1 MIVGC
6 STDGPCG
13 NTAVSKAEVAEA
25 RRLFALQLPAA
36 TSGLSIVQ
44 ELAVA
49 AASKTV
55 AASTSTGRDP
65 ISTVHRGDIGSRPWT
80 MSRRVVN
87 SHLDYFRKFAPFS
100 EGNFSKET
108 IYGFLF
114 FAVVEN
120 RVRMSYAK
128 RVLRSLLS
136 YARRHLAENGGSD
149 RLKVVIEKPEGRS
162 TVMDIKLTP
171 ESVAFFKENPRGT
184 VVRSKVFY
192 HLMNSVGEQT
202 KNERLKNAVCEAR
215 RPRELVFS
223 EQQNATLL
231 SDGQSDAIDTLVSRD
246 TAFNT
251 PRRQVDTE
259 RTVFEFCVA
268 FLLGFLTGARVK
280 STIARLTVAEIDRL
294 IRGGT
299 LEKFTKASFARVFVP
314 ESLVYSSNGGVDAR
328 REIGVDPRE
337 PSSVARLLY
346 HVTVLRRNPLFYP
359 TGHAREI
366 DWRGNVRSVGDFVRV
381 EDQPFFLSNGRQLDY
396 AFERIFTKLFS
407 QRRPKGVFWHSQR
420 RRYLGSVNE
429 KYGAVTASKS
439 VGHAD
444 VATTMS
450 YINKSMHRDDTNR
463 RAGEAVREEI
473 VRLMTQK

>member
-1 MIVGC
+1 
-6 STDGPCG
+6 
-13 NTAVSKAEVAEA
+13 
-25 RRLFALQLPAA
+25 
-36 TSGLSIVQ
+36 
-44 ELAVA
+44 
-49 AASKTV
+49 
-55 AASTSTGRDP
+55 
-65 ISTVHRGDIGSRPWT
+65 
-80 MSRRVVN
+80 
-87 SHLDYFRKFAPFS
+87 
-100 EGNFSKET
+100 
-108 IYGFLF
+108 
-114 FAVVEN
+114 
-120 RVRMSYAK
+120 MSYAK

-136 YARRHLAENGGSD
+136 YARRHLAENGRSD
-149 RLKVVIEKPEGRS
+149 RLKVKPEGRS
-162 TVMDIKLTP
+162 TVIDIKLTP

-192 HLMNSVGEQT
+192 HLMNSVGEQR
-202 KNERLKNAVCEAR
+202 KNEHLKNAVCKAR

-231 SDGQSDAIDTLVSRD
+231 SFVFNTLCVIYEKYSVRGNCFRKTVYSDGLSDAIDTLVSRD

-314 ESLVYSSNGGVDAR
+314 ESLVYSSKGGVDAR

-359 TGHAREI
+359 TGRAREI
-366 DWRGNVRSVGDFVRV
+366 DWQGNVRSVGDFVRV

-407 QRRPKGVFWHSQR
+407 QRRPKGVFWHT
-420 RRYLGSVNE
+420 
-429 KYGAVTASKS
+429 AVFR
-439 VGHAD
+439 
-444 VATTMS
+444 
-450 YINKSMHRDDTNR
+450 SMHRDDTNR
-463 RAGEAVREEI
+463 RAGEAVHEEI
-473 VRLMTQK
+473 VRLISRTSKVGQGRWSDRVRGNKNTK

>member
-25 RRLFALQLPAA
+25 KRLFALQLPAA

-55 AASTSTGRDP
+55 AASTSAGRDP
-65 ISTVHRGDIGSRPWT
+65 ISTVHCDRPST

-108 IYGFLF
+108 MYGFLF

-120 RVRMSYAK
+120 RVRLSYAK

-162 TVMDIKLTP
+162 TVIDIKLTP

-202 KNERLKNAVCEAR
+202 KNERLKTCVQR
-215 RPRELVFS
+215 TTKRDSTLVRNCFR
-223 EQQNATLL
+223 NTVY
-231 SDGQSDAIDTLVSRD
+231 SDGLSDAIDTLVSRD
-246 TAFNT
+246 TAFNI
-251 PRRQVDTE
+251 PRRP
-259 RTVFEFCVA
+259 VFEFCVA

-314 ESLVYSSNGGVDAR
+314 ESLVYSSKGGVDAR

-359 TGHAREI
+359 TGHARRLARECAI
-366 DWRGNVRSVGDFVRV
+366 CRRLHACRGPTVLP
-381 EDQPFFLSNGRQLDY
+381 Q
-396 AFERIFTKLFS
+396 
-407 QRRPKGVFWHSQR
+407 QR
-420 RRYLGSVNE
+420 
-429 KYGAVTASKS
+429 AS
-439 VGHAD
+439 A
-444 VATTMS
+444 
-450 YINKSMHRDDTNR
+450 RLR
-463 RAGEAVREEI
+463 VREDIHETLFTMPTERRFLALAAAA
-473 VRLMTQK
+473 VFRVPEREVWDGDRQ